1 MIAIATGH
9 DGAMRMATIRT
20 ADGTR
25 AVRIDG
31 GEAVETG
38 QGSVDELL
46 RGDGWADVAAAADG
60 SRHDVATVDYAPVV
74 TAPEKIICVGLNYL
88 DHIAETGRPRPEYPT
103 LFPKFARTL
112 IGAYDEIHLPHADE
126 STSVDW
132 EAELGLV
139 IGASVRRGN
148 AAEAEAAIAG
158 YTVVNDVSVRD
169 FQNHSPQ
176 FMPGKAWEHT
186 TPVGPHLVTATPGE
200 PAHFPISCEVGGTI
214 MQESNTRELC
224 FGPVDLVR
232 YISTFVTLSPG
243 DLIVTGTPGGV
254 GVARDPQVFLQSGQT
269 VVTRIDGIGEC
280 RNVCR

>member
-1 MIAIATGH
+1 MKL
-9 DGAMRMATIRT
+9 ATIRT
-20 ADGTR
+20 SNGTR
-25 AVRIDG
+25 AVRVDDG
-31 GEAVETG
+31 AAVETG
-38 QGSVDELL
+38 HADVSELL
-46 RGDGWADVAAAADG
+46 QADEWSQAAAEADG
-60 SRHDVATVDYAPVV
+60 PRHDLASLEYATLLP
-74 TAPEKIICVGLNYL
+74 TPEKIICVGLNYL

-103 LFPKFARTL
+103 LFPKFTRTL
-112 IGAYDEIHLPHADE
+112 IGAHDEIHLPHADE

-139 IGASVRRGN
+139 IGASVRR
-148 AAEAEAAIAG
+148 ADPTDAVAAIAG
-158 YTVVNDVSVRD
+158 YTVVNDISVRD

-186 TPVGPHLVTATPGE
+186 TPVGPHLVTARAGE
-200 PAHFPISCEVGGTI
+200 PAHFPISCEVDGVL

-232 YISTFVTLSPG
+232 YISTFITLSPG

-254 GVARDPQVFLQSGQT
+254 GVARDPQVFLRPGQT

-280 RNVCR
+280 HNTCR